1 MHRFSN
7 FSTFIFSVFL
17 FASAPAWADRPAWA
31 GGHKGDENGRSGGKN
46 WSNGKNEQDYR
57 GYQDNPGRNA
67 SQQGNRNYQ
76 AAIMRYVISIICN
89 EALFMIISGHNSEV
103 GAVRQVWRK
112 STTAASLQDR
122 RNNGG

>member
-1 MHRFSN
+1 MGWGV
-7 FSTFIFSVFL
+7 I
-17 FASAPAWADRPAWA
+17 
-31 GGHKGDENGRSGGKN
+31 KGMRMAIVAKKIGVMVKMSRITVDMRITQVETQVSRETGTI
-46 WSNGKNEQDYR
+46 E
-57 GYQDNPGRNA
+57 
-67 SQQGNRNYQ
+67 

-103 GAVRQVWRK
+103 GAVRQVWQK